1 MKKQDHKTDDNK
13 GYALG
18 YQPVRPV
25 IHEDDRKGKVD
36 EDYQQK
42 NCETGGL
49 GPDCGHSAWRMR
61 AEKVL

>member
-18 YQPVRPV
+18 YQPVRPI

-36 EDYQQK
+36 EDY
-42 NCETGGL
+42 
-49 GPDCGHSAWRMR
+49 
-61 AEKVL
+61 